1 MKSLALISGMG
12 QGLLFNSVLEVL
24 VGEIRKGKE
33 MKNIHTGREE
43 VKYICRW
50 HDFLHRNL

>member
-1 MKSLALISGMG
+1 MKSLAPISGMG